1 MFEEV
6 SESITSRL
14 ERRTVLLSILGLGIA
29 VWELIEFL
37 YTHKVRHGLL
47 AAVWLAM
54 AVSWAY
60 RFRHFG
66 EPRQTKLD
74 IETPTKD

>member
-1 MFEEV
+1 MFEEI
-6 SESITSRL
+6 SESLASRL
-14 ERRTVLLSILGLGIA
+14 KRRTVFLSILGLGVA

-37 YTHKVRHGLL
+37 YSHKVRHGLL
-47 AAVWLAM
+47 AAGWLAM

-66 EPRQTKLD
+66 ELRQTKLD
-74 IETPTKD
+74 IETLEKD